1 MSRRTGKNNITE
13 CGTLKCVRRER
24 EGLFSTI
31 QQHSC
36 ENGQHQNTKWRV
48 ARKA

>member
-1 MSRRTGKNNITE
+1 MKDSIKMIERQ
-13 CGTLKCVRRER
+13 LWRRER

-31 QQHSC
+31 QQYSC
-36 ENGQHQNTKWRV
+36 ENWQHQNTKWRV